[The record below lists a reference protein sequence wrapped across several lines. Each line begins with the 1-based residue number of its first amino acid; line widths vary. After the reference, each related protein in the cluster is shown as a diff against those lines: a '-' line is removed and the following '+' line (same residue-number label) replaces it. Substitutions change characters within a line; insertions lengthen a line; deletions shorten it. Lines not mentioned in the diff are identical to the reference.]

1 MIDVSHKNRSA
12 REAKARASLVVHPDT
27 IRRIRDRQIPK
38 GDPLEVA
45 KVAAIQAAKDTAR
58 IIPYC
63 HPIPI
68 DHVRVDYEL
77 ADNRIEVTVTVK
89 AIYKTGVEMEA
100 LTGAAVCALTL
111 YDMLKMLDET
121 MAIREVRLLE
131 KKGGKSDL
139 QAGGSRPI
147 RAVVVVMS
155 DSVFAGRKTD
165 ASGRLIVER
174 LRAEEVEVL
183 ECLVISDDP
192 GSIERTLLRCADELA
207 VDLVMT
213 TGGTGLGPRDHTP
226 EVMARVIER
235 EVPGI
240 AEAARA
246 HGRERTPLAVLSR
259 GKAGVRG
266 RTLIVN
272 LPGSQRGVAESL
284 DAVLRPI
291 LHAFPIMDGGG
302 HAAPAGDH

>member
-139 QAGGSRPI
+139 Q
-147 RAVVVVMS
+147 V
-155 DSVFAGRKTD
+155 
-165 ASGRLIVER
+165 
-174 LRAEEVEVL
+174 
-183 ECLVISDDP
+183 
-192 GSIERTLLRCADELA
+192 
-207 VDLVMT
+207 
-213 TGGTGLGPRDHTP
+213 
-226 EVMARVIER
+226 
-235 EVPGI
+235 
-240 AEAARA
+240 
-246 HGRERTPLAVLSR
+246 
-259 GKAGVRG
+259 
-266 RTLIVN
+266 
-272 LPGSQRGVAESL
+272 
-284 DAVLRPI
+284 
-291 LHAFPIMDGGG
+291 
-302 HAAPAGDH
+302 